1 MNIRE
6 ISYELIQC
14 EYKGKD
20 LDFDRYNV
28 EVKTP
33 MSTQEFS
40 VIVDHVDK
48 ELSGDCIRYGSWG
61 DIEQDE
67 ILEILEAV
75 EAAGELRRPYK
86 EYIK

>member
-14 EYKGKD
+14 EYKGED

-40 VIVDHVDK
+40 VVVDHVDK

>member
-1 MNIRE
+1 MSIRE

-40 VIVDHVDK
+40 VVVDHVDK

>member
-1 MNIRE
+1 MNIRK
-6 ISYELIQC
+6 IDYELMQFVY
-14 EYKGKD
+14 EGKG

-40 VIVDHVDK
+40 VVVDHVEK
-48 ELSGDCIRYGSWG
+48 TLSGDCVRYGSWG

-86 EYIK
+86 DYIK